1 MLRTKTIII
10 ICLLLIL
17 TSVLLAGYLQP
28 QEKAPTFTSISTIKN
43 PLYSA
48 DLRGN
53 GAMVIYTVNSD
64 VDAYCIPNPTE
75 TTDEMIRHEGPIFM
89 HAKTIKTEF
98 FGSTDSPYYRCQEAV
113 TVSNTI
119 TIWVVLDYEFLDPK
133 PSPVF
138 IVKG

>member
-1 MLRTKTIII
+1 
-10 ICLLLIL
+10 
-17 TSVLLAGYLQP
+17 
-28 QEKAPTFTSISTIKN
+28 
-43 PLYSA
+43 
-48 DLRGN
+48 
-53 GAMVIYTVNSD
+53 MVIYTVNSD

-98 FGSTDSPYYRCQEAV
+98 FGSTDSPYYKCQEAISS
-113 TVSNTI
+113 TL
-119 TIWVVLDYEFLDPK
+119 TIWLVLDYEFLDPK